1 GFWWWGTRVSVQF
14 CSVRDCGQERLS
26 KVDEGKA
33 DSEGGNHQ
41 STGFL
46 GPRTGNAIGTLAFT
60 WATVVLLGGYPSVL
74 RPDEDF
80 LYATTIIFVEAAR
93 NSLDINF
100 LAQIYHR
107 YR

>member
-1 GFWWWGTRVSVQF
+1 MAQSVFLRRDMAFGGGELGFSVQF

-46 GPRTGNAIGTLAFT
+46 GP
-60 WATVVLLGGYPSVL
+60 VK
-74 RPDEDF
+74 
-80 LYATTIIFVEAAR
+80 
-93 NSLDINF
+93 
-100 LAQIYHR
+100 
-107 YR
+107 